1 MILTPNY
8 PNRAKDTNVSF
19 PSLQCW
25 NPVTK
30 TITIAAQVHGK
41 RVSCRVA
48 VKDLKVK
55 YRVFNNDPMAI
66 ARECRT
72 EIENA
77 ARKLIENNSFEKDGS
92 ILILI
97 NDL

>member
-1 MILTPNY
+1 MILSPNY
-8 PNRAKDTNVSF
+8 PNRAKDNDISF
-19 PSLQCW
+19 PSLRCW

-41 RVSCRVA
+41 RVSCRVSI
-48 VKDLKVK
+48 KDLKVK
-55 YRVFNNDPMAI
+55 YRVFKNDPMAI
-66 ARECRT
+66 AAECRS

-92 ILILI
+92 ILILY

>member
-1 MILTPNY
+1 MILSPNY
-8 PNRAKDTNVSF
+8 PNRAKDNNISF
-19 PSLQCW
+19 PSLRCW
-25 NPVTK
+25 NPITK
-30 TITIAAQVHGK
+30 TITIAAQVNGK

-55 YRVFNNDPMAI
+55 YRVFKHDPLVI
-66 ARECRT
+66 ASECRT

-77 ARKLIENNSFEKDGS
+77 ARKLIENDSFENDGS
-92 ILILI
+92 ILILY